1 MAAKF
6 HRRPIVGSLMAALIS
21 LLALLLL
28 TPRCALAQPSPPSD
42 GSSDSA
48 NNYNY
53 YGKFNPTMAI
63 VIVVMISLFFLL
75 GFFSLYVRNCSGNDE
90 DLSGSFRRRAAGG
103 TAGSRRQQ
111 GLSSDVLETFP
122 TLVYAEVKGL
132 KVGKGALECAVC
144 LSEFEDDEELRLL
157 PRCSHVFHS
166 DCIDSWLASHVTC
179 PVCRANLAEQAA
191 DDNLDLLPVATPAAD
206 AAGLQPETS
215 APAPDHVAIVVDPTA
230 VAAEE
235 EERKGAATELAR
247 IGSQR
252 RAARSRSGR
261 RPAKLPR
268 SHSTGHSEVRPVEDV
283 DRFTLRL
290 PEHIRK
296 EILAARKLHR
306 STSCVAFPTAGEG
319 SSRRGPRGGG
329 WEGSS
334 RGWRSFRLR
343 KSDRWPSFFLRTLS
357 LKVPPWAA
365 GRRGDGEGSIKKGE
379 GEASARGRIA
389 TVIAPL
395 ECLGGGGGGEQSS
408 SARSLARQV

>member
-1 MAAKF
+1 MATKF
-6 HRRPIVGSLMAALIS
+6 HRGPIVGPLMAALIS

-42 GSSDSA
+42 ASSDGA

-53 YGKFNPTMAI
+53 YGKFNPTIAI
-63 VIVVMISLFFLL
+63 VVVAMMSLFFLL

-103 TAGSRRQQ
+103 AAHSRRQQ
-111 GLSSDVLETFP
+111 GLNPEVLETFP
-122 TLVYAEVKGL
+122 TLVYADVKGL

-166 DCIDSWLASHVTC
+166 DCIDAWLASHVTC
-179 PVCRANLAEQAA
+179 PVCRANLAEQAD
-191 DDNLDLLPVATPAAD
+191 DDNLDLLPVATPATD
-206 AAGLQPETS
+206 AAGLRPETA
-215 APAPDHVAIVVDPTA
+215 APPQDHVAIVVDPTA

-235 EERKGAATELAR
+235 EERKEAATELAR

-252 RAARSRSGR
+252 RAARSRSGL

-268 SHSTGHSEVRPVEDV
+268 SHSTGHSEVQPVEDV
-283 DRFTLRL
+283 DRYTLRL

-306 STSCVAFPTAGEG
+306 SASCVAFPTAEEG

-334 RGWRSFRLR
+334 RGWRQSFRLR

-357 LKVPPWAA
+357 LKVPAWAA

-379 GEASARGRIA
+379 GDASARGRIA

-395 ECLGGGGGGEQSS
+395 ECLEGGGEQSS
-408 SARSLARQV
+408 STRSLARQV